1 MQRPDLAARAVVLA
15 LALTSVAG
23 CTSGSG
29 AGGPSHA
36 GPTLAVV
43 ADTPAP
49 AEAPSATARPQTK
62 LRFGKTFTYAA
73 GLRVRIGKPEPF
85 RPSPWVERMPGRP
98 TRFTII
104 VVNNT
109 GEIWNPSQLHV
120 RLTSGFQ
127 PAVQVYDAD
136 KGIVAR
142 PEHRLREGKAVRF
155 DVGYWVPD
163 LRHLTL
169 EFEPG
174 FGYASS
180 VITR

>member
-23 CTSGSG
+23 CTSDSG
-29 AGGPSHA
+29 PGGPSHA
-36 GPTLAVV
+36 GPTLTVV
-43 ADTPAP
+43 ADTPTP
-49 AEAPSATARPQTK
+49 AEAPSATARPPKK

-104 VVNNT
+104 VVNHT

-127 PAVQVYDAD
+127 PAVQIYDAD
-136 KGIVAR
+136 LRVVAR
-142 PEHRLREGKAVRF
+142 PERRVPDARSVRF
-155 DVGYWVPD
+155 AVGYWVPD

-174 FGYASS
+174 FGYARS
-180 VITR
+180 VIQR